1 MTEEERRQ
9 VEQIF
14 ILVEEGG
21 WSPGNPHQEH
31 TICLSCGDSGPT
43 TEDSEVCPVC
53 EPEPQGQPED
63 GHGPRRM

>member
-21 WSPGNPHQEH
+21 WSPRKPHPEH
-31 TICLSCGDSGPT
+31 TICLSCDDSGST
-43 TEDSEVCPVC
+43 TEGSEACLVC
-53 EPEPQGQPED
+53 ELGSQGQ